1 MTTLQ
6 REAVI
11 QAVKDAPID
20 LGGDLGPL
28 REAFEA
34 LLATRPVPADVTA
47 TPIALGTVPALSIAS
62 GGGTLGRTVL
72 FVHGGGFVVGT
83 AASAIGLASVVGRA
97 ARAEAIAIDYRLAPE
112 YPFPAG
118 LEDVIAAYTAL
129 IEGGTPP
136 GCVVIAGESAGGN
149 LVLSALVALRDRALP
164 LPACAVVMSPFA
176 DLTLETASAGSK
188 AALDP
193 ALSVSALRRRAGEY
207 LGDIDPRHP
216 LASPLLADLRGLPP
230 LLVQV
235 GSYEVLLDD
244 AIELARRAA
253 HADVDVSLEVTAAV
267 PHVFQTRVAVL
278 DEAREAVESAGRFI
292 ERHTGRR

>member
-1 MTTLQ
+1 MTTRQ

-20 LGGDLGPL
+20 LGGELGPL

-34 LLATRPVPADVTA
+34 LLASRPVRADVTA
-47 TPIALGTVPALSIAS
+47 TPIALGAVLALSIAS
-62 GGGTLGRTVL
+62 DDSVPGRTVL

-83 AASAIGLASVVGRA
+83 AASAVGLASAVGRA
-97 ARAEAIAIDYRLAPE
+97 ARAEAIAVDYRLAPE
-112 YPFPAG
+112 HPFPAG
-118 LEDVIAAYTAL
+118 LEDVIAAYNAL
-129 IEGGTPP
+129 VEGGMPP
-136 GCVVIAGESAGGN
+136 ASIVIAGESAGGN
-149 LVLSALVALRDRALP
+149 LVLSTLIALRDRALP

-176 DLTLETASAGSK
+176 DLTLETSSGSRK

-193 ALSVSALRRRAGEY
+193 ALSVSTLRRRVGEY
-207 LGDIDPRHP
+207 LGDSDPSHP

-253 HADVDVSLEVTAAV
+253 HADVDVALEVTAGV
-267 PHVFQTRVAVL
+267 PHVFQTSAAVL
-278 DEAREAVESAGRFI
+278 DEAREAIASVGRFI
-292 ERHTGRR
+292 ERHTERR